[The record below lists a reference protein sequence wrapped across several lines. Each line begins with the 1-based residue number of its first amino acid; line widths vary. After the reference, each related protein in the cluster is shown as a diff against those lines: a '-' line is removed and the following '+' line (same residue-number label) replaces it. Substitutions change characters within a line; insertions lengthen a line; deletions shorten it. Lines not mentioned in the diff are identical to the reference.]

1 MDSPLGWTIVSQL
14 TYANL
19 TYALPSERWR
29 RSQRSVAKTA
39 RGAFGSGASF
49 GRSDCQDHGGPSC
62 PQACADR
69 AAPVRRSGPSRVFS
83 LERLAFACITR
94 ALHEPEY
101 ARRCIELFYVIHF
114 LPSS

>member
-19 TYALPSERWR
+19 TYALPSESWR

-39 RGAFGSGASF
+39 RGAFGSGAS
-49 GRSDCQDHGGPSC
+49 P
-62 PQACADR
+62 
-69 AAPVRRSGPSRVFS
+69 RVFS

-114 LPSS
+114 SPKQRDIYWD